1 VKQASAPLIMSVL
14 SCAEMAII
22 NHSGNSSYGH
32 IVFLLIAIV
41 IVSYPTCV
49 YATDS
54 TAVSAQPM
62 FSFSGFGTLGVVHSN
77 DHDADFTSNNIF
89 KPNGAGYSHDWS
101 PDVDSLIGAQI
112 VANFTPRLSAML
124 QVISEQNYNKTY
136 TPHVEWAN
144 IKYELTP
151 EASIRVGRTE
161 LASFLV
167 SDTRDLGYANPWV
180 RPPVEVYS
188 LVPIKS
194 SDGID
199 ASYKWHIGNVVQTFM
214 GTYGATTTKQPMG
227 GNADSRRQWIISDTL
242 EYGAATLRIA
252 YQRATLTLD
261 GLDTFFG
268 AFGHFGPQGVALE
281 AKYDPYRKPLEFI
294 GIGAMYNPRDWFVTG
309 EWGTSQ
315 FHSVIGESTA
325 WYVSGGYR
333 LAKFT
338 PYLTYGALK
347 ANSNTSDPGLNVS
360 ALPSYLAGPAMGLNA
375 ALNAILGSIPV
386 QSTTSAGVRWDFMKN
401 VDLKLQCDHTRLGAG
416 SPGLLINLQPAFQR
430 GGTVDIFSAT
440 IDFLW

>member
-1 VKQASAPLIMSVL
+1 MISPALGRREMTNNGLSAKSP
-14 SCAEMAII
+14 
-22 NHSGNSSYGH
+22 YGH
-32 IVFLLIAIV
+32 IVYTLIAMLIAP
-41 IVSYPTCV
+41 YPGCACAADS
-49 YATDS
+49 ATAS
-54 TAVSAQPM
+54 TQPM

-89 KPNGAGYSHDWS
+89 KPDGAGYSHDWS

-112 VANFTPRLSAML
+112 IANFTPRLSAML

-144 IKYELTP
+144 VKYELTP

-199 ASYKWHIGNVVQTFM
+199 ASYRWHIGNVVQTFM
-214 GTYGATTTKQPMG
+214 GTYGATTTKQPTG
-227 GNADSRRQWIISDTL
+227 GSADSRRQWIISDTL

-268 AFGHFGPQGVALE
+268 AFAHFGPQGVALE
-281 AKYDPYRKPLEFI
+281 TKYDPYRKPLEFI

-338 PYLTYGALK
+338 PYLTYSALK

-360 ALPSYLAGPAMGLNA
+360 ALPPYLAGPAMGLNA

-416 SPGLLINLQPAFQR
+416 SPGLLINLQQAFQR

>member
-1 VKQASAPLIMSVL
+1 MRRLHAPIIQTIQAVFALIT
-14 SCAEMAII
+14 
-22 NHSGNSSYGH
+22 
-32 IVFLLIAIV
+32 IV
-41 IVSYPTCV
+41 IASYPACA
-49 YATDS
+49 YADS
-54 TAVSAQPM
+54 AADSSQSM

-101 PDVDSLIGAQI
+101 PDVDSLIGAQLI
-112 VANFTPRLSAML
+112 ANFTPRLSAML
-124 QVISEQNYNKTY
+124 QVISEQNYDNTY

-144 IKYELTP
+144 FKYELTP

-188 LVPIKS
+188 LVPIDS
-194 SDGID
+194 NDGID
-199 ASYKWHIGNVVQTFM
+199 ASYRWHFGNVVQTIM
-214 GTYGATTTKQPMG
+214 GTYGATTSKQPTG

-281 AKYDPYRKPLEFI
+281 SKYDPYRKPLEFI

-315 FHSVIGESTA
+315 FHSAIGESTA

-360 ALPSYLAGPAMGLNA
+360 VLPPFLVGPAMGLNA

-401 VDLKLQCDHTRLGAG
+401 VDLKLQYDHTRLGAG
-416 SPGLLINLQPAFQR
+416 SPGLLINLQPGFR
-430 GGTVDIFSAT
+430 PGGTVDLFSAA
-440 IDFLW
+440 IDFTW